1 VSEAIQQFQCFG
13 GSCAVL
19 VAGSGPAGAA
29 VEAAARVQRRLLAWH
44 GQFSRFEFD
53 SELSRLNRDP
63 RRVVPVSPTMARFV
77 AIAVGVAGAT
87 GGLVDPTLVGP
98 LERAGYR
105 ADFTG
110 DSLPLSRALLLAP
123 ARAAARPRFAG
134 EWESVEADRAART
147 VTRPPGVQ
155 LDSGGI
161 FKGLCGDMLAG
172 VLGAHASFAVDA
184 AGDVRFGG
192 AEQWRRPVRVVSP
205 FDGSLLHVF
214 ELVEGAAATS
224 GIGRRSW
231 LDDDGRPAHHL
242 LDPATGQPAFTGV
255 VQVTA
260 LAPTGVEAE
269 MRSKAALLSGP
280 ARASNWLVD
289 GGLVVLDDGRIEV
302 CEPSAAVAGA
312 SMVAVAA

>member
-1 VSEAIQQFQCFG
+1 MSEAIQQFRCFG

-19 VAGSGPAGAA
+19 IAGSGPAGVA

-44 GQFSRFEFD
+44 DQFSRFEFD

-77 AIAVGVAGAT
+77 ATAVGVAGTT
-87 GGLVDPTLVGP
+87 GGLVDPTLLGQ

-105 ADFTG
+105 ADFTWEA
-110 DSLPLSRALLLAP
+110 LPLSRALLLAP
-123 ARAAARPRFAG
+123 ARAAARPRPGG
-134 EWESVEADRAART
+134 EWESVQADPAART

-192 AEQWRRPVRVVSP
+192 AAHWRRPVRVVSP

-214 ELVEGAAATS
+214 ELVQGAAATS

-242 LDPATGQPAFTGV
+242 LDPATGRPAFTGV

-269 MRSKAALLSGP
+269 MRSKAALLTGP
-280 ARASNWLVD
+280 ARARDWLVD
-289 GGLVVLDDGRIEV
+289 GGLVVLDDGSIQVR
-302 CEPSAAVAGA
+302 EPSAALLGG